1 MCYLLFYGGIKM
13 NYSTD
18 GPIDTCE
25 QDLLGRASFSKQLGR
40 AIYDYNGKDGLVI
53 GLYGKWGSGKTSVI
67 NMAVNEM
74 ITLAEQEN
82 NMPVVMKFAPW
93 NYSDKDN
100 LISIFFQ
107 SLKNKIELQD
117 NEEMKKEVGKA
128 LNDYAGAFDALSLI
142 PIVGSGVAAILKTV
156 AQAQGTNLMQGA
168 DLEKTKELLE
178 NALVKSNKK
187 IVIIIDDI
195 DRLTNS
201 QIRDV
206 FQLVKQ
212 VADFPNIIYILAM
225 DRKVVRRAL
234 QEVHNIDGNEYLE
247 KIIQVPFEIPELRK
261 SKLNSI
267 FFSKLDEVVKEIS
280 DKIEWNDDYWTDIFQ
295 NCIGPYMNTLRD
307 VNRVIN
313 TFQFKYGAMY
323 RETSFEDMLA
333 ITTIEVL
340 EPELYRWIGNNKE
353 AVCGGFMHEFLSD
366 SVNKIDYQKKYSEE
380 FSSLGINP
388 DKAIN
393 CIAAMFPVFA
403 KDVNKNAFAYYSYS
417 DIRSK
422 MRVAYEGRFELY
434 FMYDLEDI
442 KISRNII
449 NACIYKL
456 DTESIRNHLDK
467 INKQGNIIYF
477 LDEVRSLI
485 NNIPYERL
493 GLIASI
499 FLEMQGNFHGQ
510 NSKSIFT
517 ISANDIA
524 ERCIDDIMNRLKTE
538 EDRFKIIYTAVKN
551 LNSLNFGT
559 MARRINR
566 IELAYGRLAGK
577 EEKEEGKIISLNHL
591 REIEELYVS
600 RIHDIVKTV
609 PFVDIKGFKFVF
621 YLWESFEKEGAKNY
635 INEMF
640 EDDVNKIRFVCMLA
654 DKWNETNGCSWSF
667 NPKTYSKYISD
678 EEIFNLIQDYDKS
691 MLEIFSRE
699 EQIKMASF
707 VLRYGKN
714 EMFDVHGQEAM
725 KLIEQWK
732 NSIDM

>member
-1 MCYLLFYGGIKM
+1 
-13 NYSTD
+13 
-18 GPIDTCE
+18 
-25 QDLLGRASFSKQLGR
+25 
-40 AIYDYNGKDGLVI
+40 
-53 GLYGKWGSGKTSVI
+53 
-67 NMAVNEM
+67 
-74 ITLAEQEN
+74 
-82 NMPVVMKFAPW
+82 
-93 NYSDKDN
+93 
-100 LISIFFQ
+100 
-107 SLKNKIELQD
+107 
-117 NEEMKKEVGKA
+117 
-128 LNDYAGAFDALSLI
+128 
-142 PIVGSGVAAILKTV
+142 
-156 AQAQGTNLMQGA
+156 MQGA

-178 NALVKSNKK
+178 SALVEVNKK

-225 DRKVVRRAL
+225 DREVVRRAL
-234 QEVHNIDGNEYLE
+234 QEVHNVDGNEYLQ

-267 FFSKLDEVVKEIS
+267 FFSRLDEVVKEIS
-280 DKIEWNDDYWTDIFQ
+280 DKIKWDDMYWKDVFQ
-295 NCIGPYMNTLRD
+295 NCIEPYINTLRD

-323 RETSFEDMLA
+323 EETAFEDMIG

-340 EPELYRWIGNNKE
+340 DPELYKWIGNNKE
-353 AVCGGFMHEFLSD
+353 AVCGGFFHGLSFD
-366 SVNKIDYQKKYSEE
+366 KSDKDYRKKYSEE
-380 FSSLGINP
+380 FLSLEINP
-388 DKAIN
+388 DRAIR
-393 CIAAMFPVFA
+393 CIAAMFPMFA
-403 KDVNKNAFAYYSYS
+403 NDVNEKGFEYFSSS

-422 MRVAYEGRFELY
+422 MRAAHKERFELY
-434 FMYDLEDI
+434 FMYDLDDI
-442 KISRNII
+442 RIPRNII

-485 NNIPYERL
+485 NNIPYKRL

-524 ERCIDDIMNRLKTE
+524 ERYIDDMINRLKTE
-538 EDRFKIIYTAVKN
+538 AERFKIIYTAVKN

-577 EEKEEGKIISLNHL
+577 SEKEEGKIISLNHL

-600 RIHDIVKTV
+600 RIHDIVKKI
-609 PFVDIKGFKFVF
+609 PFVNIKGFKFVF
-621 YLWESFEKEGAKNY
+621 YLWKSFEKEGAKNY
-635 INEMF
+635 INKMF
-640 EDDVNKIRFVCMLA
+640 EDDVNKIRFVCILA
-654 DKWNETNGCSWSF
+654 DKWNGTNGCGWSF
-667 NPKTYSKYISD
+667 NPKTYSEYISD

-691 MLEIFSRE
+691 MLQIFSRE

-714 EMFDVHGQEAM
+714 EMFDVHEQEAM
-725 KLIEQWK
+725 KLIEEWK
-732 NSIDM
+732 DSIDI

>member
-1 MCYLLFYGGIKM
+1 M

-18 GPIDTCE
+18 RPIDTCE

-74 ITLAEQEN
+74 ITLAKQEN
-82 NMPVVMKFAPW
+82 NMALVMKFAPW

-117 NEEMKKEVGKA
+117 NEELKKEVGKA

-178 NALVKSNKK
+178 SALVEVNKK

-225 DRKVVRRAL
+225 DREVVRRAL
-234 QEVHNIDGNEYLE
+234 QEVHNVDGNEYLQ

-267 FFSKLDEVVKEIS
+267 FFSRLDEVVKEIS
-280 DKIEWNDDYWTDIFQ
+280 DKIKWDDMYWKDVFQ
-295 NCIGPYMNTLRD
+295 NCIEPYINTLRD

-323 RETSFEDMLA
+323 EETAFEDMIG

-340 EPELYRWIGNNKE
+340 DPELYKWIGNNKE
-353 AVCGGFMHEFLSD
+353 AVCGGFFHGLSFD
-366 SVNKIDYQKKYSEE
+366 KSDKDYRKKYSEE
-380 FSSLGINP
+380 FLSLEINP
-388 DKAIN
+388 DRAIR
-393 CIAAMFPVFA
+393 CIAAMFPMFA
-403 KDVNKNAFAYYSYS
+403 NDVNEKGFEYFSSS

-422 MRVAYEGRFELY
+422 MRAAHKERFELY
-434 FMYDLEDI
+434 FMYDLDDI
-442 KISRNII
+442 RIPRNII
-449 NACIYKL
+449 NSCIYKL

-485 NNIPYERL
+485 NNIPYKRL

-524 ERCIDDIMNRLKTE
+524 ERCIDDMINRLKTE
-538 EDRFKIIYTAVKN
+538 AERFKIIYTAVKN
-551 LNSLNFGT
+551 LNSLNLGT

-577 EEKEEGKIISLNHL
+577 SEKEEGKIISLNHL

-600 RIHDIVKTV
+600 RIHDIVKKI
-609 PFVDIKGFKFVF
+609 PFVNIKGFKFVF
-621 YLWESFEKEGAKNY
+621 YLWKSFEKEGAKNY
-635 INEMF
+635 INKMF
-640 EDDVNKIRFVCMLA
+640 EDDVNKIRFVCILA
-654 DKWNETNGCSWSF
+654 DKWNGTNGCGWSF
-667 NPKTYSKYISD
+667 NPKTYSEYISD

-691 MLEIFSRE
+691 MLQIFSRE

-714 EMFDVHGQEAM
+714 EMFDVHEQEAM
-725 KLIEQWK
+725 KLIEEWK
-732 NSIDM
+732 DSIDI

>member
-1 MCYLLFYGGIKM
+1 M

-18 GPIDTCE
+18 RPIDTCE

-74 ITLAEQEN
+74 ITLAKQEN
-82 NMPVVMKFAPW
+82 NMPLVMKFAPW

-117 NEEMKKEVGKA
+117 NEELKKEVGKA

-178 NALVKSNKK
+178 SALVEVNKK

-225 DRKVVRRAL
+225 DREVVRRAL
-234 QEVHNIDGNEYLE
+234 QEVHNVDGNEYLQ

-267 FFSKLDEVVKEIS
+267 FFSRLDEVVKEIS
-280 DKIEWNDDYWTDIFQ
+280 DKIKWDDMYWKDVFQ
-295 NCIGPYMNTLRD
+295 NCIEPYINTLRD

-323 RETSFEDMLA
+323 EETAFEDMIG

-340 EPELYRWIGNNKE
+340 DPELYKWIGNNKE
-353 AVCGGFMHEFLSD
+353 AVCGGFFHGLSFD
-366 SVNKIDYQKKYSEE
+366 KSDKDYRKKYSEE
-380 FSSLGINP
+380 FLSLEINP
-388 DKAIN
+388 DRAIR
-393 CIAAMFPVFA
+393 CIAAMFPMFA
-403 KDVNKNAFAYYSYS
+403 NDVNEKGFEYFSSS

-422 MRVAYEGRFELY
+422 MRAAHKERFELY
-434 FMYDLEDI
+434 FMYDLDDI
-442 KISRNII
+442 RIPRNII

-485 NNIPYERL
+485 NNIPYKRL

-524 ERCIDDIMNRLKTE
+524 ERCIDDMINRLKTE
-538 EDRFKIIYTAVKN
+538 AERFKIIYTAVKN
-551 LNSLNFGT
+551 LNSLNLGT

-577 EEKEEGKIISLNHL
+577 SEKEEGKIISLNHL

-600 RIHDIVKTV
+600 RIHDIVKKI
-609 PFVDIKGFKFVF
+609 PFVNIKGFKFVF
-621 YLWESFEKEGAKNY
+621 YLWKSFEKEGAKNY
-635 INEMF
+635 INKMF
-640 EDDVNKIRFVCMLA
+640 EDDVNKIRFVCILA
-654 DKWNETNGCSWSF
+654 DKWNGTNGCGWSF
-667 NPKTYSKYISD
+667 NPKTYSEYISD

-691 MLEIFSRE
+691 MLQIFSRE

-714 EMFDVHGQEAM
+714 EMFDVHEQEAM
-725 KLIEQWK
+725 KLIEEWK
-732 NSIDM
+732 DSIDI

>member
-1 MCYLLFYGGIKM
+1 MCCLLFYGGIKM

-18 GPIDTCE
+18 KPIDTCE

-82 NMPVVMKFAPW
+82 NMPLVMKFAPW

-117 NEEMKKEVGKA
+117 NEKMKKQVGKA

-142 PIVGSGVAAILKTV
+142 PIVGSGVAAILKSV
-156 AQAQGTNLMQGA
+156 AQAQGTNLMQSA

-178 NALVKSNKK
+178 SALVEAKKK

-212 VADFPNIIYILAM
+212 VADFSNVIYILAM

-295 NCIGPYMNTLRD
+295 NCIEPYMNTLRD

-313 TFQFKYGAMY
+313 TFQFKYGTMY

-353 AVCGGFMHEFLSD
+353 AVCGGFMHGFLSD
-366 SVNKIDYQKKYSEE
+366 SVNKIDYRKKYSEE

-434 FMYDLEDI
+434 FMYDLDDI
-442 KISRNII
+442 KIPRNII

-524 ERCIDDIMNRLKTE
+524 ERCIDDMINRLKTE
-538 EDRFKIIYTAVKN
+538 EERFKIIYTAVKN
-551 LNSLNFGT
+551 LNSLNLGT

-577 EEKEEGKIISLNHL
+577 SEKEEGKIISLNHL

-600 RIHDIVKTV
+600 RIHDIVKKI
-609 PFVDIKGFKFVF
+609 PFVNIKGFKFVF
-621 YLWESFEKEGAKNY
+621 YLWKSFEKEGAKNY
-635 INEMF
+635 INKMF
-640 EDDVNKIRFVCMLA
+640 EDDVNKIRFVCILA
-654 DKWNETNGCSWSF
+654 DKWNGTNGCGWSF
-667 NPKTYSKYISD
+667 NPKTYSEYISD

-691 MLEIFSRE
+691 MLQIFSRE

-714 EMFDVHGQEAM
+714 EMFDVHEQEAM
-725 KLIEQWK
+725 KLIEEWK
-732 NSIDM
+732 DSIDI

>member
-1 MCYLLFYGGIKM
+1 M
-13 NYSTD
+13 
-18 GPIDTCE
+18 
-25 QDLLGRASFSKQLGR
+25 
-40 AIYDYNGKDGLVI
+40 
-53 GLYGKWGSGKTSVI
+53 
-67 NMAVNEM
+67 
-74 ITLAEQEN
+74 
-82 NMPVVMKFAPW
+82 
-93 NYSDKDN
+93 
-100 LISIFFQ
+100 
-107 SLKNKIELQD
+107 QD
-117 NEEMKKEVGKA
+117 NEELKKEVGKA

-178 NALVKSNKK
+178 SALVEVNKK

-225 DRKVVRRAL
+225 DREVVRRAL
-234 QEVHNIDGNEYLE
+234 QEVHNVDGNEYLQ

-267 FFSKLDEVVKEIS
+267 FFSRLDEVVKEIS
-280 DKIEWNDDYWTDIFQ
+280 DKIKWDDMYWKDVFQ
-295 NCIGPYMNTLRD
+295 NCIEPYINTLRD

-323 RETSFEDMLA
+323 EETAFEDMIG

-340 EPELYRWIGNNKE
+340 DPELYKWIGNNKE
-353 AVCGGFMHEFLSD
+353 AVCGGFFHGLSFD
-366 SVNKIDYQKKYSEE
+366 KSDKDYRKKYSEE
-380 FSSLGINP
+380 FLSLEINP
-388 DKAIN
+388 DRAIR
-393 CIAAMFPVFA
+393 CIAAMFPMFA
-403 KDVNKNAFAYYSYS
+403 NDVNEKGFEYFSSS

-422 MRVAYEGRFELY
+422 MRAAHKERFELY
-434 FMYDLEDI
+434 FMYDLDDI
-442 KISRNII
+442 RIPRNII

-485 NNIPYERL
+485 NNIPYKRL

-524 ERCIDDIMNRLKTE
+524 ERCIDDMINRLKTE
-538 EDRFKIIYTAVKN
+538 AERFKIIYTAVKN

-577 EEKEEGKIISLNHL
+577 SEKEEGKIISLNHL

-600 RIHDIVKTV
+600 RIHDIVKKI
-609 PFVDIKGFKFVF
+609 PFVNIKGFKFVF
-621 YLWESFEKEGAKNY
+621 YLWKSFEKEGAKNY
-635 INEMF
+635 INKMF
-640 EDDVNKIRFVCMLA
+640 EDDVNKIRFVCILA
-654 DKWNETNGCSWSF
+654 DKWNGTNGCGWSF
-667 NPKTYSKYISD
+667 NPKTYSEYISD

-691 MLEIFSRE
+691 MLQIFSRE

-714 EMFDVHGQEAM
+714 EMFDVHEQEAM
-725 KLIEQWK
+725 KLIEEWK
-732 NSIDM
+732 DSIDI

>member
-1 MCYLLFYGGIKM
+1 
-13 NYSTD
+13 
-18 GPIDTCE
+18 
-25 QDLLGRASFSKQLGR
+25 
-40 AIYDYNGKDGLVI
+40 
-53 GLYGKWGSGKTSVI
+53 
-67 NMAVNEM
+67 MAVNEM
-74 ITLAEQEN
+74 ITLAKQEN
-82 NMPVVMKFAPW
+82 NMPLVMKFAPW

-117 NEEMKKEVGKA
+117 NEELKKEVGKA

-178 NALVKSNKK
+178 SALVEVNKK

-225 DRKVVRRAL
+225 DREVVRRAL
-234 QEVHNIDGNEYLE
+234 QEVHNVDGNEYLQ

-267 FFSKLDEVVKEIS
+267 FFSRLDEVVKEIS
-280 DKIEWNDDYWTDIFQ
+280 DKIKWDDMYWKDVFQ
-295 NCIGPYMNTLRD
+295 NCIEPYINTLRD

-323 RETSFEDMLA
+323 EETAFEDMIG

-340 EPELYRWIGNNKE
+340 DPELYKWIGNNKE
-353 AVCGGFMHEFLSD
+353 AVCGGFFHGLSFD
-366 SVNKIDYQKKYSEE
+366 KSDKDYRKKYSEE
-380 FSSLGINP
+380 FLSLEINP
-388 DKAIN
+388 DRAIR
-393 CIAAMFPVFA
+393 CIAAMFPMFA
-403 KDVNKNAFAYYSYS
+403 NDVNEKGFEYFSSS

-422 MRVAYEGRFELY
+422 MRAAHKERFELY
-434 FMYDLEDI
+434 FMYDLDDI
-442 KISRNII
+442 RIPRNII

-485 NNIPYERL
+485 NNIPYKRL

-524 ERCIDDIMNRLKTE
+524 ERCIDDMINRLKTE
-538 EDRFKIIYTAVKN
+538 AERFKIIYTAVKN

-577 EEKEEGKIISLNHL
+577 SEKEEGKIISLNHL

-600 RIHDIVKTV
+600 RIHDIVKKI
-609 PFVDIKGFKFVF
+609 PFVNIKGFKFVF
-621 YLWESFEKEGAKNY
+621 YLWKSFEKEGAKNY
-635 INEMF
+635 INKMF
-640 EDDVNKIRFVCMLA
+640 EDDVNKIRFVCILA
-654 DKWNETNGCSWSF
+654 DKWNGTNGCGWSF
-667 NPKTYSKYISD
+667 NPKTYSEYISD

-691 MLEIFSRE
+691 MLQIFSRE

-714 EMFDVHGQEAM
+714 EMFDVHEQEAM
-725 KLIEQWK
+725 KLIEEWK
-732 NSIDM
+732 DSIDI

>member
-1 MCYLLFYGGIKM
+1 MCCLLFYGGIKM

-18 GPIDTCE
+18 KPIDTCE

-82 NMPVVMKFAPW
+82 NMPLVMKFAPW

-117 NEEMKKEVGKA
+117 NEKMKKQVGKA

-142 PIVGSGVAAILKTV
+142 PIVGSGVAAILKSV
-156 AQAQGTNLMQGA
+156 AQAQGTNLMQSA

-178 NALVKSNKK
+178 SALVEAKKK

-212 VADFPNIIYILAM
+212 VADFSNVIYILAM

-295 NCIGPYMNTLRD
+295 NCIEPYMNTLRD
-307 VNRVIN
+307 V
-313 TFQFKYGAMY
+313 FQFKYGAMY

-353 AVCGGFMHEFLSD
+353 AVCGGFMHGFLSD
-366 SVNKIDYQKKYSEE
+366 SVNKIDYRKKYSEE

-434 FMYDLEDI
+434 FMYDLDDI
-442 KISRNII
+442 KIPRNII

-524 ERCIDDIMNRLKTE
+524 ERCIDDMINRLKTE
-538 EDRFKIIYTAVKN
+538 EERFKIIYTAVKN
-551 LNSLNFGT
+551 LNSLNLGT

-577 EEKEEGKIISLNHL
+577 SEKEEGKIISLNHL

-600 RIHDIVKTV
+600 RIHDIVKKI
-609 PFVDIKGFKFVF
+609 PFVNIKGFKFVF
-621 YLWESFEKEGAKNY
+621 YLWKSFEKEGAKNY
-635 INEMF
+635 INKMF
-640 EDDVNKIRFVCMLA
+640 EDDVNKIRFVCILA
-654 DKWNETNGCSWSF
+654 DKWNGTNGCGWSF
-667 NPKTYSKYISD
+667 NPKTYSEYISD

-691 MLEIFSRE
+691 MLQIFSRE

-714 EMFDVHGQEAM
+714 EMFDVHEQEAM
-725 KLIEQWK
+725 KLIEEWK
-732 NSIDM
+732 DSIDI

>member
-1 MCYLLFYGGIKM
+1 M

-18 GPIDTCE
+18 RPIDTCE

-74 ITLAEQEN
+74 ITLAKQEN
-82 NMPVVMKFAPW
+82 NMPLVMKFAPW

-117 NEEMKKEVGKA
+117 NEELKKEVGKA

-178 NALVKSNKK
+178 SALVEVNKK

-225 DRKVVRRAL
+225 DREVVRRAL
-234 QEVHNIDGNEYLE
+234 QEVHNVDGNEYLQ

-267 FFSKLDEVVKEIS
+267 FFSRLDEVVKEIS
-280 DKIEWNDDYWTDIFQ
+280 DKIKWDDMYWKDVFQ
-295 NCIGPYMNTLRD
+295 NCIEPYINTLRD

-323 RETSFEDMLA
+323 EETAFEDMIG

-340 EPELYRWIGNNKE
+340 DPELYKWIGNNKE
-353 AVCGGFMHEFLSD
+353 AVCGGFFHGLSFD
-366 SVNKIDYQKKYSEE
+366 KSDKDYRKKYSEE
-380 FSSLGINP
+380 FLSLEINP
-388 DKAIN
+388 DRAIR
-393 CIAAMFPVFA
+393 CIAAMFPMFA
-403 KDVNKNAFAYYSYS
+403 NDVNEKGFEYFSSS

-422 MRVAYEGRFELY
+422 MRAAHKERFELY
-434 FMYDLEDI
+434 FMYDLDDI
-442 KISRNII
+442 RIPRNII

-485 NNIPYERL
+485 NNIPYKRL

-524 ERCIDDIMNRLKTE
+524 ERYIDDMINRLKTE
-538 EDRFKIIYTAVKN
+538 AERFKIIYTAVKN

-577 EEKEEGKIISLNHL
+577 SEKEEGKIISLNHL

-600 RIHDIVKTV
+600 RIHDIVKKI
-609 PFVDIKGFKFVF
+609 PFVNIKGFKFVF
-621 YLWESFEKEGAKNY
+621 YLWKSFEKEGAKNY
-635 INEMF
+635 INKMF
-640 EDDVNKIRFVCMLA
+640 EDDVNKIRFVCILA
-654 DKWNETNGCSWSF
+654 DKWNGTNGCGWSF
-667 NPKTYSKYISD
+667 NPKTYSEYISD

-691 MLEIFSRE
+691 MLQIFSRE

-714 EMFDVHGQEAM
+714 EMFDVHEQEAM
-725 KLIEQWK
+725 KLIEEWK
-732 NSIDM
+732 DSIDI

>member
-1 MCYLLFYGGIKM
+1 M

-18 GPIDTCE
+18 RPIDTCE

-74 ITLAEQEN
+74 ITLAKQEN
-82 NMPVVMKFAPW
+82 NMPLVMKFAPW

-117 NEEMKKEVGKA
+117 NEELKKEVGKA

-178 NALVKSNKK
+178 SALVEVNKK

-225 DRKVVRRAL
+225 DREVVRRAL
-234 QEVHNIDGNEYLE
+234 QEVHNVDGNEYLQ

-267 FFSKLDEVVKEIS
+267 FFSRLDEVVKEIS
-280 DKIEWNDDYWTDIFQ
+280 DKIKWDDMYWKDVFQ
-295 NCIGPYMNTLRD
+295 NCIEPYINTLRD

-323 RETSFEDMLA
+323 EETAFEDMIG

-340 EPELYRWIGNNKE
+340 DPELYKWIGNNKE
-353 AVCGGFMHEFLSD
+353 AVCGGFFHGLSFD
-366 SVNKIDYQKKYSEE
+366 KSDKDYRKKYSEE
-380 FSSLGINP
+380 FLSLEINP
-388 DKAIN
+388 DRAIR
-393 CIAAMFPVFA
+393 CIAAMFPMFA
-403 KDVNKNAFAYYSYS
+403 NDVNEKGFEYFSSS

-422 MRVAYEGRFELY
+422 MRAAHKERFELY
-434 FMYDLEDI
+434 FMYDLDDI
-442 KISRNII
+442 RIPRNII

-485 NNIPYERL
+485 NNIPYKRL

-524 ERCIDDIMNRLKTE
+524 ERCIDDMINRLKTE
-538 EDRFKIIYTAVKN
+538 AERFKIIYTAVKN
-551 LNSLNFGT
+551 LNSLNLGT

-577 EEKEEGKIISLNHL
+577 SEKEEGKIISLNHL

-600 RIHDIVKTV
+600 RIHDIVKKI
-609 PFVDIKGFKFVF
+609 PFVNIKGFKFVF
-621 YLWESFEKEGAKNY
+621 YLWKSFEKEGAKNY
-635 INEMF
+635 INKMF
-640 EDDVNKIRFVCMLA
+640 EDDVNKIRFVCILA
-654 DKWNETNGCSWSF
+654 DKWNGTNGCGWSF
-667 NPKTYSKYISD
+667 NPKTYSEYISD

-691 MLEIFSRE
+691 MLQIFSRE

-714 EMFDVHGQEAM
+714 EMFDVHEQEAM

>member
-1 MCYLLFYGGIKM
+1 M

-18 GPIDTCE
+18 RPIDTCE

-74 ITLAEQEN
+74 ITLAKQEN
-82 NMPVVMKFAPW
+82 NMPLVMKFAPW

-117 NEEMKKEVGKA
+117 NEELKKEVGKA

-178 NALVKSNKK
+178 SALVEVNKK

-225 DRKVVRRAL
+225 DREVVRRAL
-234 QEVHNIDGNEYLE
+234 QEVHNVDGNEYLQ

-267 FFSKLDEVVKEIS
+267 FFSRLDEVVKEIS
-280 DKIEWNDDYWTDIFQ
+280 DKIKWDDMYWKNVFQ
-295 NCIGPYMNTLRD
+295 NCIEPYINTLRD

-323 RETSFEDMLA
+323 EETAFEDMIG

-340 EPELYRWIGNNKE
+340 DPELYKWIGNNKE
-353 AVCGGFMHEFLSD
+353 AVCGGFFHGLSFD
-366 SVNKIDYQKKYSEE
+366 KSDKDYRKKYSEE
-380 FSSLGINP
+380 FLSLEINP
-388 DKAIN
+388 DRAIR
-393 CIAAMFPVFA
+393 CIAAMFPMFA
-403 KDVNKNAFAYYSYS
+403 NDVNEKGFEYFSSS

-422 MRVAYEGRFELY
+422 MRAAHKERFELY
-434 FMYDLEDI
+434 FMYDLDDI
-442 KISRNII
+442 RIPRNII

-485 NNIPYERL
+485 NNIPYKRL

-524 ERCIDDIMNRLKTE
+524 ERCIDDMINRLKTE
-538 EDRFKIIYTAVKN
+538 AERFKIIYTAVKN

-577 EEKEEGKIISLNHL
+577 SEKEEGKIISLNHL

-600 RIHDIVKTV
+600 RIHDIVKKI
-609 PFVDIKGFKFVF
+609 PFVNIKGFKFVF
-621 YLWESFEKEGAKNY
+621 YLWKSFEKEGAKNY
-635 INEMF
+635 INKMF
-640 EDDVNKIRFVCMLA
+640 EDDVNKIRFVCILA
-654 DKWNETNGCSWSF
+654 DKWNGTNGCGWSF
-667 NPKTYSKYISD
+667 NPKTYSEYISD

-691 MLEIFSRE
+691 MLQIFSRE

-714 EMFDVHGQEAM
+714 EMFDVHEQEAM
-725 KLIEQWK
+725 KLIEEWK
-732 NSIDM
+732 DSIDI

>member
-1 MCYLLFYGGIKM
+1 M

-18 GPIDTCE
+18 RPIDTCE

-74 ITLAEQEN
+74 ITLAKQEN
-82 NMPVVMKFAPW
+82 NMPLVMKFAPW

-117 NEEMKKEVGKA
+117 NEELKKEVGKA

-178 NALVKSNKK
+178 SALVEVNKK

-225 DRKVVRRAL
+225 DREVVRRAL
-234 QEVHNIDGNEYLE
+234 QEVHNVDGNEYLQ

-267 FFSKLDEVVKEIS
+267 FFSRLDEVVKEIS
-280 DKIEWNDDYWTDIFQ
+280 DKIKWDDMYWKDVFQ
-295 NCIGPYMNTLRD
+295 NCIEPYINTLRD

-313 TFQFKYGAMY
+313 TFQFKYEAMY
-323 RETSFEDMLA
+323 EETAFEDMIG

-340 EPELYRWIGNNKE
+340 DPELYKWIGNNKE
-353 AVCGGFMHEFLSD
+353 AVCGGFFHGLSFD
-366 SVNKIDYQKKYSEE
+366 KSDKDYRKKYSEE
-380 FSSLGINP
+380 FLSLEINP
-388 DKAIN
+388 DRAIR
-393 CIAAMFPVFA
+393 CIAAMFPMFA
-403 KDVNKNAFAYYSYS
+403 NDVNEKGFEYFSSS

-422 MRVAYEGRFELY
+422 MRAAHKERFELY
-434 FMYDLEDI
+434 FMYDLDDI
-442 KISRNII
+442 RIPRNII

-485 NNIPYERL
+485 NNIPYKRL

-524 ERCIDDIMNRLKTE
+524 ERCIDDMINRLKTE
-538 EDRFKIIYTAVKN
+538 AERFKIIYTAVKN
-551 LNSLNFGT
+551 LNSLNLGT

-577 EEKEEGKIISLNHL
+577 SEKEEGKIISLNHL

-600 RIHDIVKTV
+600 RIHDIVKKI
-609 PFVDIKGFKFVF
+609 PFVNIKGFKFVF
-621 YLWESFEKEGAKNY
+621 YLWKSFEKEGAKNY
-635 INEMF
+635 INKMF
-640 EDDVNKIRFVCMLA
+640 EDDVNKIRFVCILA
-654 DKWNETNGCSWSF
+654 DKWNGTNGCGWSF
-667 NPKTYSKYISD
+667 NPKTYSEYISD

-691 MLEIFSRE
+691 MLQIFSRE

-714 EMFDVHGQEAM
+714 EMFDVHEQEAM
-725 KLIEQWK
+725 KLIEEWK
-732 NSIDM
+732 DSIDI

>member
-1 MCYLLFYGGIKM
+1 MCCLLFYGGIKM

-18 GPIDTCE
+18 RPIDTCE

-82 NMPVVMKFAPW
+82 NMPLVMKFAPW

-117 NEEMKKEVGKA
+117 NEEMKKQVGKA

-142 PIVGSGVAAILKTV
+142 PIVGSGVAAILKSV
-156 AQAQGTNLMQGA
+156 AQAQGTNLMQSA

-178 NALVKSNKK
+178 SALVEAKKK

-212 VADFPNIIYILAM
+212 VADFSNVIYILAM

-295 NCIGPYMNTLRD
+295 NCIEPYMNTLRD

-353 AVCGGFMHEFLSD
+353 AVCGGFMHGFLSD
-366 SVNKIDYQKKYSEE
+366 SVNKIDYRKKYSEE

-434 FMYDLEDI
+434 FMYDLDDI
-442 KISRNII
+442 KIPRNII

-485 NNIPYERL
+485 NNIPYERI

-524 ERCIDDIMNRLKTE
+524 ERCIDDMINRLKTE
-538 EDRFKIIYTAVKN
+538 AERFKIIYTAVKN
-551 LNSLNFGT
+551 LNSLNLGT

-577 EEKEEGKIISLNHL
+577 SEKEEGKIISLNHL

-600 RIHDIVKTV
+600 RIHDIVKKI
-609 PFVDIKGFKFVF
+609 PFVNIKGFKFVF
-621 YLWESFEKEGAKNY
+621 YLWKSFEKEGAKNY
-635 INEMF
+635 INKMF
-640 EDDVNKIRFVCMLA
+640 EDDVNKIRFVCILA
-654 DKWNETNGCSWSF
+654 DKWNGTNGCGWSF
-667 NPKTYSKYISD
+667 NPKTYSEYISD

-691 MLEIFSRE
+691 MLQIFSRE

-714 EMFDVHGQEAM
+714 EMFDVPEQEAM
-725 KLIEQWK
+725 KLIEEWK
-732 NSIDM
+732 DSIDI

>member
-1 MCYLLFYGGIKM
+1 
-13 NYSTD
+13 
-18 GPIDTCE
+18 
-25 QDLLGRASFSKQLGR
+25 
-40 AIYDYNGKDGLVI
+40 
-53 GLYGKWGSGKTSVI
+53 
-67 NMAVNEM
+67 MAVNEM

-82 NMPVVMKFAPW
+82 NMPLVMKFAPW

-117 NEEMKKEVGKA
+117 NEELKKEVGKA

-178 NALVKSNKK
+178 SALVEVNKK

-225 DRKVVRRAL
+225 DREVVRRAL
-234 QEVHNIDGNEYLE
+234 QEVHNVDGNEYLQ

-267 FFSKLDEVVKEIS
+267 FFSRLDEVVKEIS
-280 DKIEWNDDYWTDIFQ
+280 DKIKWDDMYWKDVFQ
-295 NCIGPYMNTLRD
+295 NCIEPYINTLRD

-323 RETSFEDMLA
+323 EETAFEDMIG

-340 EPELYRWIGNNKE
+340 DPELYKWIGNNKE
-353 AVCGGFMHEFLSD
+353 AVCGGFFHGLSFD
-366 SVNKIDYQKKYSEE
+366 KSDKDYRMKYSEE
-380 FSSLGINP
+380 FLSLEINP
-388 DKAIN
+388 DRAIR
-393 CIAAMFPVFA
+393 CIAAMFPMFA
-403 KDVNKNAFAYYSYS
+403 NDVNEKGFEYFSSS

-422 MRVAYEGRFELY
+422 MRAAHKERFELY
-434 FMYDLEDI
+434 FMYDLDDI
-442 KISRNII
+442 RIPRNII

-485 NNIPYERL
+485 NNIPYKRL

-524 ERCIDDIMNRLKTE
+524 ERCIDDMMNRLKTE

-551 LNSLNFGT
+551 LNSLNLGT

-609 PFVDIKGFKFVF
+609 PFVDIKGSKFVF

-640 EDDVNKIRFVCMLA
+640 EDDVNKIRFVCMFA

-714 EMFDVHGQEAM
+714 EMFDVHEQEAM

>member
-1 MCYLLFYGGIKM
+1 M

-18 GPIDTCE
+18 RPIDTCE

-74 ITLAEQEN
+74 ITLAKQEN
-82 NMPVVMKFAPW
+82 NMPLVMKFAPW

-117 NEEMKKEVGKA
+117 NEELKKEVGKA

-178 NALVKSNKK
+178 SALVEVNKK

-212 VADFPNIIYILAM
+212 VADFPNIIYILAL
-225 DRKVVRRAL
+225 DREVVRRAL
-234 QEVHNIDGNEYLE
+234 QEVHNVDGNEYLQ

-267 FFSKLDEVVKEIS
+267 FFSRLDEVVKEIS
-280 DKIEWNDDYWTDIFQ
+280 DKIKWDDMYWKDVFQ
-295 NCIGPYMNTLRD
+295 NCIEPYINTLRD

-323 RETSFEDMLA
+323 EETAFEDMIG

-340 EPELYRWIGNNKE
+340 DPELYKWIGNNKE
-353 AVCGGFMHEFLSD
+353 AVCGGFFHGLSFD
-366 SVNKIDYQKKYSEE
+366 KSDKDYRKKYSEE
-380 FSSLGINP
+380 FLSLEINP
-388 DKAIN
+388 DRAIR
-393 CIAAMFPVFA
+393 CIAAMFPMFA
-403 KDVNKNAFAYYSYS
+403 NDVNEKGFEYFSSS

-422 MRVAYEGRFELY
+422 MRAAHKERFELY
-434 FMYDLEDI
+434 FMYDLDDI
-442 KISRNII
+442 RIPRNII

-485 NNIPYERL
+485 NNIPYKRL

-524 ERCIDDIMNRLKTE
+524 ERCIDDMINRLKTE
-538 EDRFKIIYTAVKN
+538 AERFKIIYTAVKN
-551 LNSLNFGT
+551 LNSLNLGT

-577 EEKEEGKIISLNHL
+577 SEKEEGKIISLNHL

-600 RIHDIVKTV
+600 RIHDIVKKI
-609 PFVDIKGFKFVF
+609 PFVNIKGFKFVF
-621 YLWESFEKEGAKNY
+621 YLWKSFEKEGAKNY
-635 INEMF
+635 INKMF
-640 EDDVNKIRFVCMLA
+640 EDDVNKIRFVCILA
-654 DKWNETNGCSWSF
+654 DKWNGTNGCGWSF
-667 NPKTYSKYISD
+667 NPKTYSEYISD

-691 MLEIFSRE
+691 MLQIFSRE

-714 EMFDVHGQEAM
+714 EMFDVHEQEAM
-725 KLIEQWK
+725 KLIEEWK
-732 NSIDM
+732 DSIDI

>member
-1 MCYLLFYGGIKM
+1 MCCLLFYGGIKM

-18 GPIDTCE
+18 KPIDTCE

-82 NMPVVMKFAPW
+82 NMPLVMKFAPW

-117 NEEMKKEVGKA
+117 NEELKKEVGKA

-178 NALVKSNKK
+178 SALVEVNKK

-225 DRKVVRRAL
+225 DREVVRRAL
-234 QEVHNIDGNEYLE
+234 QEVHNVDGNEYLQ

-267 FFSKLDEVVKEIS
+267 FFSRLDEVVKEIS
-280 DKIEWNDDYWTDIFQ
+280 DKIKWDDMYWKDVFQ
-295 NCIGPYMNTLRD
+295 NCIEPYINTLRD

-323 RETSFEDMLA
+323 EETAFEDMIG

-340 EPELYRWIGNNKE
+340 DPELYKWIGNNKE
-353 AVCGGFMHEFLSD
+353 AVCGGFFHGLSFD
-366 SVNKIDYQKKYSEE
+366 KSDKDYRMKYSEE
-380 FSSLGINP
+380 FLSLEINP
-388 DKAIN
+388 DRAIR
-393 CIAAMFPVFA
+393 CIAAMFPMFA
-403 KDVNKNAFAYYSYS
+403 NDVNEKGFEYFSSS

-422 MRVAYEGRFELY
+422 MRAAHKERFELY
-434 FMYDLEDI
+434 FMYDLDDI
-442 KISRNII
+442 RIPRNII

-485 NNIPYERL
+485 NNIPYKRL

-524 ERCIDDIMNRLKTE
+524 ERCIDDMMNRLKTE

-551 LNSLNFGT
+551 LNSLNLGT

-577 EEKEEGKIISLNHL
+577 EEKE
-591 REIEELYVS
+591 R
-600 RIHDIVKTV
+600 
-609 PFVDIKGFKFVF
+609 
-621 YLWESFEKEGAKNY
+621 
-635 INEMF
+635 
-640 EDDVNKIRFVCMLA
+640 
-654 DKWNETNGCSWSF
+654 
-667 NPKTYSKYISD
+667 
-678 EEIFNLIQDYDKS
+678 
-691 MLEIFSRE
+691 
-699 EQIKMASF
+699 
-707 VLRYGKN
+707 
-714 EMFDVHGQEAM
+714 
-725 KLIEQWK
+725 
-732 NSIDM
+732 

>member
-1 MCYLLFYGGIKM
+1 M

-18 GPIDTCE
+18 RPIDTCE

-74 ITLAEQEN
+74 ITLAKQEN
-82 NMPVVMKFAPW
+82 NMPLVMKFAPW

-117 NEEMKKEVGKA
+117 NEELKKEVGKA

-178 NALVKSNKK
+178 SALVEVNKK

-225 DRKVVRRAL
+225 DREVVRRAL
-234 QEVHNIDGNEYLE
+234 QEVHNVDGNEYLQ

-267 FFSKLDEVVKEIS
+267 FFSRLDEVVKEIS
-280 DKIEWNDDYWTDIFQ
+280 DKIKWDDMYWKDVFQ
-295 NCIGPYMNTLRD
+295 NCIEPYINTLRD

-323 RETSFEDMLA
+323 EETAFEDIIG

-340 EPELYRWIGNNKE
+340 DPELYKWIGNNKE
-353 AVCGGFMHEFLSD
+353 AVCGGFFHGLSFD
-366 SVNKIDYQKKYSEE
+366 KSDKDYRKKYSEE
-380 FSSLGINP
+380 FLSLEINP
-388 DKAIN
+388 DRAIR
-393 CIAAMFPVFA
+393 CIAAMFPMFA
-403 KDVNKNAFAYYSYS
+403 NDVNEKGFEYFSSS

-422 MRVAYEGRFELY
+422 MRAAHKERFELY
-434 FMYDLEDI
+434 FMYDLDDI
-442 KISRNII
+442 RIPRNII

-485 NNIPYERL
+485 NNIPYKRL

-517 ISANDIA
+517 ISANDIT
-524 ERCIDDIMNRLKTE
+524 ERCIDDMINRLKTE
-538 EDRFKIIYTAVKN
+538 AERFKIIYTAVKN
-551 LNSLNFGT
+551 LNSLNLGT

-577 EEKEEGKIISLNHL
+577 SEKEEGKIISLNHL

-600 RIHDIVKTV
+600 RIHDIVKKI
-609 PFVDIKGFKFVF
+609 PFVNIKGFKFVF
-621 YLWESFEKEGAKNY
+621 YLWKSFEKEGAKNY
-635 INEMF
+635 INKMF
-640 EDDVNKIRFVCMLA
+640 EDDVNKIRFVCILA
-654 DKWNETNGCSWSF
+654 DKWNGTNGCGWSF
-667 NPKTYSKYISD
+667 NPKTYSEYISD

-691 MLEIFSRE
+691 MLQIFSRE

-714 EMFDVHGQEAM
+714 EMFDVHEQEAM
-725 KLIEQWK
+725 KLIEEWK
-732 NSIDM
+732 DSIDI

>member
-1 MCYLLFYGGIKM
+1 MEEIKM

-18 GPIDTCE
+18 RPIDTCE

-74 ITLAEQEN
+74 ITLAKQEN
-82 NMPVVMKFAPW
+82 NMPLVMKFAPW

-117 NEEMKKEVGKA
+117 NEELKKEVGKA

-178 NALVKSNKK
+178 SALVEVNKK

-225 DRKVVRRAL
+225 DREVVRRAL
-234 QEVHNIDGNEYLE
+234 QEVHNVDGNEYLQ

-267 FFSKLDEVVKEIS
+267 FFSRLDEVVKEIS
-280 DKIEWNDDYWTDIFQ
+280 DKIKWDDMYWKDVFQ
-295 NCIGPYMNTLRD
+295 NCIEPYINTLRD

-323 RETSFEDMLA
+323 EETAFEDMIG

-340 EPELYRWIGNNKE
+340 DPELYKWIGNNKE
-353 AVCGGFMHEFLSD
+353 AVCGGFFHGLSFD
-366 SVNKIDYQKKYSEE
+366 KSDKDYRKKYSEE
-380 FSSLGINP
+380 FLSLEINP
-388 DKAIN
+388 DRAIR
-393 CIAAMFPVFA
+393 CIAAMFPMFA
-403 KDVNKNAFAYYSYS
+403 NDVNEKGFEYFSSS

-422 MRVAYEGRFELY
+422 MRAAHKERFELY
-434 FMYDLEDI
+434 FMYDLDDI
-442 KISRNII
+442 RIPRNII

-485 NNIPYERL
+485 NNIPYKRL

-524 ERCIDDIMNRLKTE
+524 ERCIDDMINRLKTE
-538 EDRFKIIYTAVKN
+538 AERFKIIYTAVKN
-551 LNSLNFGT
+551 LNSLNLGT

-577 EEKEEGKIISLNHL
+577 SEKEEGKIISLNHL

-600 RIHDIVKTV
+600 RIHDIVKKI
-609 PFVDIKGFKFVF
+609 PFVNIKGFKFVF
-621 YLWESFEKEGAKNY
+621 YLWKSFEKEGAKNY
-635 INEMF
+635 INKMF
-640 EDDVNKIRFVCMLA
+640 EDDVNKIRFVCILA
-654 DKWNETNGCSWSF
+654 DKWNGTNGCGWSF
-667 NPKTYSKYISD
+667 NPKTYSEYISD

-691 MLEIFSRE
+691 MLQIFSRE

-714 EMFDVHGQEAM
+714 EMFDVHEQEAM
-725 KLIEQWK
+725 KLIEEWK
-732 NSIDM
+732 DSIDI

>member
-1 MCYLLFYGGIKM
+1 MEEIKM

-18 GPIDTCE
+18 RPIDTCE

-74 ITLAEQEN
+74 ITLAKQEN
-82 NMPVVMKFAPW
+82 NMPLVMKFAPW

-117 NEEMKKEVGKA
+117 NEELKKEVGKA

-178 NALVKSNKK
+178 SALVEVNKK

-225 DRKVVRRAL
+225 DREVVRRAL
-234 QEVHNIDGNEYLE
+234 QEVHNVDGNEYLQ

-267 FFSKLDEVVKEIS
+267 FFSRLDEVVKEIS
-280 DKIEWNDDYWTDIFQ
+280 DKIKWDDMYWKDVFQ
-295 NCIGPYMNTLRD
+295 NCIEPYINTLRD

-323 RETSFEDMLA
+323 EETAFEDMIG

-340 EPELYRWIGNNKE
+340 DPELYKWIGNNKE
-353 AVCGGFMHEFLSD
+353 AVCGGFFHGLSFD
-366 SVNKIDYQKKYSEE
+366 KSDKDYRKKYSEE
-380 FSSLGINP
+380 FLSLEINP
-388 DKAIN
+388 DRAIR
-393 CIAAMFPVFA
+393 CIAAMFPMFA
-403 KDVNKNAFAYYSYS
+403 NDVNEKGFEYFSSS

-422 MRVAYEGRFELY
+422 MRAAHKERFELY
-434 FMYDLEDI
+434 FMYDLDDI
-442 KISRNII
+442 RIPRNII

-485 NNIPYERL
+485 NNIPYKRL

-524 ERCIDDIMNRLKTE
+524 ERCIDDMINRLKTE
-538 EDRFKIIYTAVKN
+538 AERFKIIYTAVKN

-577 EEKEEGKIISLNHL
+577 SEKEEGKIISLNHL

-600 RIHDIVKTV
+600 RIHDIVKKI
-609 PFVDIKGFKFVF
+609 PFVNIKGFKFVF
-621 YLWESFEKEGAKNY
+621 YLWKSFEKEGAKNY
-635 INEMF
+635 INKMF
-640 EDDVNKIRFVCMLA
+640 EDDVNKIRFVCILA
-654 DKWNETNGCSWSF
+654 DKWNGTNGCGWSF
-667 NPKTYSKYISD
+667 NPKTYSEYISD

-691 MLEIFSRE
+691 MLQIFSRE

-714 EMFDVHGQEAM
+714 EMFDVHEQEAM
-725 KLIEQWK
+725 KLIEEWK
-732 NSIDM
+732 DSIDI

>member
-1 MCYLLFYGGIKM
+1 M

-18 GPIDTCE
+18 RPIDTCE

-74 ITLAEQEN
+74 ITLAKQEN
-82 NMPVVMKFAPW
+82 NMPLVMKFAPW

-117 NEEMKKEVGKA
+117 NEELKKEVGKA

-178 NALVKSNKK
+178 SALVEVNKK

-225 DRKVVRRAL
+225 DREVVRRAL
-234 QEVHNIDGNEYLE
+234 QEVHNVDGNEYLQ

-267 FFSKLDEVVKEIS
+267 FFSRLDEVVKEIS
-280 DKIEWNDDYWTDIFQ
+280 DKIKWDDMYWKDVFQ
-295 NCIGPYMNTLRD
+295 NCIEPYINTLRD

-323 RETSFEDMLA
+323 EETAFEDMIG

-340 EPELYRWIGNNKE
+340 DPELYKWIGNNKE
-353 AVCGGFMHEFLSD
+353 AVCGGFFHGLSFD
-366 SVNKIDYQKKYSEE
+366 KSDKDYRKKYSEE
-380 FSSLGINP
+380 FLSLEINP
-388 DKAIN
+388 DRAIR
-393 CIAAMFPVFA
+393 CIAAMFPMFA
-403 KDVNKNAFAYYSYS
+403 NDVNEKGFEYFSSS

-422 MRVAYEGRFELY
+422 MRAAHKERFELY
-434 FMYDLEDI
+434 FMYDLDDI
-442 KISRNII
+442 RIPRNII

-485 NNIPYERL
+485 NNIPYKRL

-517 ISANDIA
+517 ISANDIT
-524 ERCIDDIMNRLKTE
+524 ERCIDDMINRLKTE
-538 EDRFKIIYTAVKN
+538 AERFKIIYTAVKN
-551 LNSLNFGT
+551 LNSLNLGT

-577 EEKEEGKIISLNHL
+577 SEKEEGKIISLNHL

-600 RIHDIVKTV
+600 RIHDIVKKI
-609 PFVDIKGFKFVF
+609 PFVNIKGFKFVF
-621 YLWESFEKEGAKNY
+621 YLWKSFEKEGAKNY
-635 INEMF
+635 INKMF
-640 EDDVNKIRFVCMLA
+640 EDDVNKIRFVCILA
-654 DKWNETNGCSWSF
+654 DKWNGTNGCGWSF
-667 NPKTYSKYISD
+667 NPKTYSEYISD

-691 MLEIFSRE
+691 MLQIFSRE

-714 EMFDVHGQEAM
+714 EMFDVHEQEAM
-725 KLIEQWK
+725 KLIEEWK
-732 NSIDM
+732 DSIDI

>member
-1 MCYLLFYGGIKM
+1 M

-18 GPIDTCE
+18 RPIDTCE

-74 ITLAEQEN
+74 ITLAKQEN
-82 NMPVVMKFAPW
+82 NMPLVMKFAPW

-117 NEEMKKEVGKA
+117 NEELKKEVGKA

-178 NALVKSNKK
+178 SALVEVNKK

-225 DRKVVRRAL
+225 DREVVRRAL
-234 QEVHNIDGNEYLE
+234 QEVHNVDGNEYLQ

-267 FFSKLDEVVKEIS
+267 FFSRLDEVVKEIS
-280 DKIEWNDDYWTDIFQ
+280 DKIKWDDMYWKDVFQ
-295 NCIGPYMNTLRD
+295 NCIEPYINTLRD

-323 RETSFEDMLA
+323 EETAFEDMIG

-340 EPELYRWIGNNKE
+340 DPELYKWIGNNKE
-353 AVCGGFMHEFLSD
+353 AVCGGFFHGLSFD
-366 SVNKIDYQKKYSEE
+366 KSDKDYRKKYSEE
-380 FSSLGINP
+380 FLSLEINP
-388 DKAIN
+388 DRAIR
-393 CIAAMFPVFA
+393 CIAAMFPMFA
-403 KDVNKNAFAYYSYS
+403 NDVNEKGFEYFSSS

-422 MRVAYEGRFELY
+422 MRAAHKEKFELY
-434 FMYDLEDI
+434 FMYDLDDI
-442 KISRNII
+442 RIPRNII

-485 NNIPYERL
+485 NNIPYKRL

-524 ERCIDDIMNRLKTE
+524 ERCIDDMINRLKTE
-538 EDRFKIIYTAVKN
+538 AERFKIIYTAVKN
-551 LNSLNFGT
+551 LNSLNLGT

-577 EEKEEGKIISLNHL
+577 SEKEEGKIISLNHL

-600 RIHDIVKTV
+600 RIHDIVKKI
-609 PFVDIKGFKFVF
+609 PFVNIKGFKFVF
-621 YLWESFEKEGAKNY
+621 YLWKSFEKEGAKNY
-635 INEMF
+635 INKMF
-640 EDDVNKIRFVCMLA
+640 EDDVNKIRFVCILA
-654 DKWNETNGCSWSF
+654 DKWNGTNGCGWSF
-667 NPKTYSKYISD
+667 NPKTYSEYISD

-691 MLEIFSRE
+691 MLQIFSRE

-714 EMFDVHGQEAM
+714 EMFDVHEQEAM
-725 KLIEQWK
+725 KLIEEWK
-732 NSIDM
+732 DSIDI

>member
-1 MCYLLFYGGIKM
+1 MCCLLFYGGIKM

-18 GPIDTCE
+18 KPIDTCE

-74 ITLAEQEN
+74 ITLAKQEN
-82 NMPVVMKFAPW
+82 NMPLVMKFAPW

-117 NEEMKKEVGKA
+117 NEELKKEVGKA

-178 NALVKSNKK
+178 SALVEVNKK

-225 DRKVVRRAL
+225 DREVVRRAL
-234 QEVHNIDGNEYLE
+234 QEVHNVDGNEYLQ

-267 FFSKLDEVVKEIS
+267 FFSRLDEVVKEIS
-280 DKIEWNDDYWTDIFQ
+280 DKIKWDDMYWKDVFQ
-295 NCIGPYMNTLRD
+295 NCIEPYINTLRD

-323 RETSFEDMLA
+323 EETAFEDMIG

-340 EPELYRWIGNNKE
+340 DPELYKWIGNNKE
-353 AVCGGFMHEFLSD
+353 AVCGGFFHGLSFD
-366 SVNKIDYQKKYSEE
+366 KSDKDYRKKYSEE
-380 FSSLGINP
+380 FLSLEINP
-388 DKAIN
+388 DRAIR
-393 CIAAMFPVFA
+393 CIAAMFPMFA
-403 KDVNKNAFAYYSYS
+403 NDVNEKGFEYFSSS

-422 MRVAYEGRFELY
+422 MRAAHKERFELY
-434 FMYDLEDI
+434 FMYDLDDI
-442 KISRNII
+442 RIPRNII

-485 NNIPYERL
+485 NNIPYKRL

-524 ERCIDDIMNRLKTE
+524 ERCIDDMINRLKTE
-538 EDRFKIIYTAVKN
+538 AERFKIIYTAVKN
-551 LNSLNFGT
+551 LNSLNLGT

-577 EEKEEGKIISLNHL
+577 SEKEEGKIISLNHL

-600 RIHDIVKTV
+600 RIHDIVKKI
-609 PFVDIKGFKFVF
+609 PFVNIKGFKFVF
-621 YLWESFEKEGAKNY
+621 YLWKSFEKEGAKNY
-635 INEMF
+635 INKMF
-640 EDDVNKIRFVCMLA
+640 EDDVNKIRFVCILA
-654 DKWNETNGCSWSF
+654 DKWNGTNGCGWSF
-667 NPKTYSKYISD
+667 NPKTYSEYISD

-691 MLEIFSRE
+691 MLQIFSRE

-714 EMFDVHGQEAM
+714 EMFDVHEQEAM
-725 KLIEQWK
+725 KLIEEWK
-732 NSIDM
+732 DSIDI

>member
-1 MCYLLFYGGIKM
+1 MEEIKM

-18 GPIDTCE
+18 RPIDTCE

-74 ITLAEQEN
+74 ITLAKQEN
-82 NMPVVMKFAPW
+82 NMPLVMKFAPW

-117 NEEMKKEVGKA
+117 NEELKKEVGKA

-178 NALVKSNKK
+178 SALVEVNKK

-225 DRKVVRRAL
+225 DREVVRRAL
-234 QEVHNIDGNEYLE
+234 QEVHNVDGNEYLQ

-267 FFSKLDEVVKEIS
+267 FFSRLDEVVKEIS
-280 DKIEWNDDYWTDIFQ
+280 DKIKWDDMYWKDVFQ
-295 NCIGPYMNTLRD
+295 NCIEPYINTLRD

-323 RETSFEDMLA
+323 EETAFEDMIG

-340 EPELYRWIGNNKE
+340 DPELYKWIGNNKE
-353 AVCGGFMHEFLSD
+353 AVCGGFFHGLSFD
-366 SVNKIDYQKKYSEE
+366 KSDKDYRKKYSEE
-380 FSSLGINP
+380 FLSLEINP
-388 DKAIN
+388 DRAIR
-393 CIAAMFPVFA
+393 CIAAMFPMFA
-403 KDVNKNAFAYYSYS
+403 NDVNEKGFEYFSSS

-422 MRVAYEGRFELY
+422 MRTAHKERFELY
-434 FMYDLEDI
+434 FMYDLDDI
-442 KISRNII
+442 RIPRNII

-485 NNIPYERL
+485 NNIPYKRL

-524 ERCIDDIMNRLKTE
+524 ERCIDDMINRLKTE
-538 EDRFKIIYTAVKN
+538 AERFKIIYTAVKN
-551 LNSLNFGT
+551 LNSLNLGT

-577 EEKEEGKIISLNHL
+577 SEKEEGKIISLNHL

-600 RIHDIVKTV
+600 RIHDIVKKI
-609 PFVDIKGFKFVF
+609 PFVNIKGFKFVF
-621 YLWESFEKEGAKNY
+621 YLWKSFEKEGAKNY
-635 INEMF
+635 INKMF
-640 EDDVNKIRFVCMLA
+640 EDDVNKIRFVCILA
-654 DKWNETNGCSWSF
+654 DKWNGTNGCGWSF
-667 NPKTYSKYISD
+667 NPKTYSEYISD

-691 MLEIFSRE
+691 MLQIFSRE

-714 EMFDVHGQEAM
+714 EMFDVHEQEAM
-725 KLIEQWK
+725 KLIEEWK
-732 NSIDM
+732 DSIDI

>member
-1 MCYLLFYGGIKM
+1 M
-13 NYSTD
+13 
-18 GPIDTCE
+18 
-25 QDLLGRASFSKQLGR
+25 
-40 AIYDYNGKDGLVI
+40 
-53 GLYGKWGSGKTSVI
+53 
-67 NMAVNEM
+67 
-74 ITLAEQEN
+74 
-82 NMPVVMKFAPW
+82 
-93 NYSDKDN
+93 
-100 LISIFFQ
+100 
-107 SLKNKIELQD
+107 KNKIELQD
-117 NEEMKKEVGKA
+117 NEELKKEVGKA

-178 NALVKSNKK
+178 SALVEVNKK

-225 DRKVVRRAL
+225 DREVVRRAL
-234 QEVHNIDGNEYLE
+234 QEVHNVDGNEYLQ

-267 FFSKLDEVVKEIS
+267 FFSRLDEVVKEIS
-280 DKIEWNDDYWTDIFQ
+280 DKIKWDDMYWKDVFQ
-295 NCIGPYMNTLRD
+295 NCIEPYINTLRD

-323 RETSFEDMLA
+323 EETAFEDMIG

-340 EPELYRWIGNNKE
+340 DPELYKWIGNNKE
-353 AVCGGFMHEFLSD
+353 AVCGGFFHGLSFD
-366 SVNKIDYQKKYSEE
+366 KSDKDYRKKYSEE
-380 FSSLGINP
+380 FLSLEINP
-388 DKAIN
+388 DRAIR
-393 CIAAMFPVFA
+393 CIAAMFPMFA
-403 KDVNKNAFAYYSYS
+403 NDVNEKGFEYFSSS

-422 MRVAYEGRFELY
+422 MRAAHKERFELY
-434 FMYDLEDI
+434 FMYDLDDI
-442 KISRNII
+442 RIPRNII

-485 NNIPYERL
+485 NNIPYKRL

-524 ERCIDDIMNRLKTE
+524 ERCIDDMINRLKTE
-538 EDRFKIIYTAVKN
+538 AERFKIIYTAVKN

-577 EEKEEGKIISLNHL
+577 SEKEEGKIISLNHL

-600 RIHDIVKTV
+600 RIHDIVKKI
-609 PFVDIKGFKFVF
+609 PFVNIKGFKFVF
-621 YLWESFEKEGAKNY
+621 YLWKSFEKEGAKNY
-635 INEMF
+635 INKMF
-640 EDDVNKIRFVCMLA
+640 EDDVNKIRFVCILA
-654 DKWNETNGCSWSF
+654 DKWNGTNGCGWSF
-667 NPKTYSKYISD
+667 NPKTYSEYISD

-691 MLEIFSRE
+691 MLQIFSRE

-714 EMFDVHGQEAM
+714 EMFDVHEQEAM
-725 KLIEQWK
+725 KLIEEWK
-732 NSIDM
+732 DSIDI

>member
-1 MCYLLFYGGIKM
+1 MEEIKM

-18 GPIDTCE
+18 RPIDTCE

-74 ITLAEQEN
+74 ITLAKQEN
-82 NMPVVMKFAPW
+82 NMPLVMKFAPW

-117 NEEMKKEVGKA
+117 NEELKKEVGKA

-178 NALVKSNKK
+178 SALVEVNKK

-225 DRKVVRRAL
+225 DREVVRRAL
-234 QEVHNIDGNEYLE
+234 QEVHNVDGNEYLQ

-267 FFSKLDEVVKEIS
+267 FFSRLDEVVKEIS
-280 DKIEWNDDYWTDIFQ
+280 DKIKWDDMYWKDVFQ
-295 NCIGPYMNTLRD
+295 NCIEPYINTLRD

-323 RETSFEDMLA
+323 EETAFEDMIG

-340 EPELYRWIGNNKE
+340 DPELYKWIGNNKE
-353 AVCGGFMHEFLSD
+353 AVCGGFFHGLSFD
-366 SVNKIDYQKKYSEE
+366 KSDKDYRKKYSEE
-380 FSSLGINP
+380 FLSLEINP
-388 DKAIN
+388 DRAIR
-393 CIAAMFPVFA
+393 CIAAMFPMFA
-403 KDVNKNAFAYYSYS
+403 NDVNEKGFEYFSSS

-422 MRVAYEGRFELY
+422 MRAAHKERFELY
-434 FMYDLEDI
+434 FMYDLDDI
-442 KISRNII
+442 RIPRNII

-485 NNIPYERL
+485 NNIPYKRL

-517 ISANDIA
+517 ISANDIT
-524 ERCIDDIMNRLKTE
+524 ERCIDDMINRLKTE
-538 EDRFKIIYTAVKN
+538 AERFKIIYTAVKN
-551 LNSLNFGT
+551 LNSLNLGT

-577 EEKEEGKIISLNHL
+577 SEKEEGKIISLNHL

-600 RIHDIVKTV
+600 RIHDIVKKI
-609 PFVDIKGFKFVF
+609 PFVNIKGFKFVF
-621 YLWESFEKEGAKNY
+621 YLWKSFEKEGAKNY
-635 INEMF
+635 INKMF
-640 EDDVNKIRFVCMLA
+640 EDDVNKIRFVCILA
-654 DKWNETNGCSWSF
+654 DKWNGTNGCGWSF
-667 NPKTYSKYISD
+667 NPKTYSEYISD
-678 EEIFNLIQDYDKS
+678 E
-691 MLEIFSRE
+691 
-699 EQIKMASF
+699 
-707 VLRYGKN
+707 
-714 EMFDVHGQEAM
+714 
-725 KLIEQWK
+725 
-732 NSIDM
+732 

>member
-1 MCYLLFYGGIKM
+1 M

-18 GPIDTCE
+18 RPIDTCE

-74 ITLAEQEN
+74 ITLAKQEN
-82 NMPVVMKFAPW
+82 NMPLVMKFAPW

-117 NEEMKKEVGKA
+117 NEELKKEVGKA

-178 NALVKSNKK
+178 SALVEVNKK

-225 DRKVVRRAL
+225 DREVVRRAL
-234 QEVHNIDGNEYLE
+234 QEVHNVDGNEYLQ

-267 FFSKLDEVVKEIS
+267 FFSRLDEVVKEIS
-280 DKIEWNDDYWTDIFQ
+280 DKIKWDDMYWKDVFQ
-295 NCIGPYMNTLRD
+295 NCIEPYINTLRD

-323 RETSFEDMLA
+323 EETAFEDMIG

-340 EPELYRWIGNNKE
+340 DPELYKWIGNNKE
-353 AVCGGFMHEFLSD
+353 AVCGGFFHGLSFD
-366 SVNKIDYQKKYSEE
+366 KSDKDYRKKYSEE
-380 FSSLGINP
+380 FLSLEINP
-388 DKAIN
+388 DRAIR
-393 CIAAMFPVFA
+393 CIAAMFPMFA
-403 KDVNKNAFAYYSYS
+403 NDVNEKGFEYFSSS

-422 MRVAYEGRFELY
+422 MRAAHKERFELY
-434 FMYDLEDI
+434 FMYDLDDI
-442 KISRNII
+442 RIPRNII

-485 NNIPYERL
+485 NNIPYKRL

-524 ERCIDDIMNRLKTE
+524 ERCIDDMINRLKTE
-538 EDRFKIIYTAVKN
+538 AERFKIIYTAVKN
-551 LNSLNFGT
+551 LNSLNLGT
-559 MARRINR
+559 MAGRINR

-577 EEKEEGKIISLNHL
+577 SEKEEGKIISLNHL

-600 RIHDIVKTV
+600 RIHDIVKKI
-609 PFVDIKGFKFVF
+609 PFVNIKGFKFVF
-621 YLWESFEKEGAKNY
+621 YLWKSFEKEGAKNY
-635 INEMF
+635 INKMF
-640 EDDVNKIRFVCMLA
+640 EDDVNKIRFVCILA
-654 DKWNETNGCSWSF
+654 DKWNGTNGCGWSF
-667 NPKTYSKYISD
+667 NPKTYSEYISD

-691 MLEIFSRE
+691 MLQIFSRE

-714 EMFDVHGQEAM
+714 EMFDVHEQEAM
-725 KLIEQWK
+725 KLIEEWK
-732 NSIDM
+732 DSIDI

>member
-1 MCYLLFYGGIKM
+1 MEEIKM

-18 GPIDTCE
+18 RPIDTCE

-74 ITLAEQEN
+74 LTLAKQEN
-82 NMPVVMKFAPW
+82 NMPLVMKFAPW

-117 NEEMKKEVGKA
+117 NEELKKEVGKA

-178 NALVKSNKK
+178 SALVEVNKK

-225 DRKVVRRAL
+225 DREVVRRAL
-234 QEVHNIDGNEYLE
+234 QEVHNVDGNEYLQ

-267 FFSKLDEVVKEIS
+267 FFSRLDEVVKEIS
-280 DKIEWNDDYWTDIFQ
+280 DKIKWDDMYWKDVFQ
-295 NCIGPYMNTLRD
+295 NCIEPYINTLRD

-323 RETSFEDMLA
+323 EETAFEDMIG

-340 EPELYRWIGNNKE
+340 DPELYKWIGNNKE
-353 AVCGGFMHEFLSD
+353 AVCGGFFHGLSFD
-366 SVNKIDYQKKYSEE
+366 KSDKDYRKKYSEE
-380 FSSLGINP
+380 FLSLEINP
-388 DKAIN
+388 DRAIR
-393 CIAAMFPVFA
+393 CIAAMFPMFA
-403 KDVNKNAFAYYSYS
+403 NDVNEKGFEYFSSS

-422 MRVAYEGRFELY
+422 MRAAHKERFELY
-434 FMYDLEDI
+434 FMYDLDDI
-442 KISRNII
+442 RIPRNII

-485 NNIPYERL
+485 NNIPYKRL

-524 ERCIDDIMNRLKTE
+524 ERCIDDMINRLKTE
-538 EDRFKIIYTAVKN
+538 AERFKIIYTAVKN

-577 EEKEEGKIISLNHL
+577 SEKEEGKIISLNHL

-600 RIHDIVKTV
+600 RIHDIVKKI
-609 PFVDIKGFKFVF
+609 PFVNIKGFKFVF
-621 YLWESFEKEGAKNY
+621 YLWKSFEKEGAKNY
-635 INEMF
+635 INKMF
-640 EDDVNKIRFVCMLA
+640 EDDVNKIRFVCILA
-654 DKWNETNGCSWSF
+654 DKWNGTNGCGWSF
-667 NPKTYSKYISD
+667 NPKTYSEYISD

-691 MLEIFSRE
+691 MLQIFSRE

-714 EMFDVHGQEAM
+714 EMFDVHEQEAM
-725 KLIEQWK
+725 KLIEEWK
-732 NSIDM
+732 DSIDI

>member
-1 MCYLLFYGGIKM
+1 M

-18 GPIDTCE
+18 RPIDTCE

-74 ITLAEQEN
+74 ITLAKQEN
-82 NMPVVMKFAPW
+82 NMPLVMKFAPW

-117 NEEMKKEVGKA
+117 NEELKKEVGKA

-178 NALVKSNKK
+178 SALVEVNKK

-225 DRKVVRRAL
+225 DREVVRRAL
-234 QEVHNIDGNEYLE
+234 QEVHNVDGNEYLQ

-267 FFSKLDEVVKEIS
+267 FFSRLDEVVKEIS
-280 DKIEWNDDYWTDIFQ
+280 DKIKWDDMYWKDVFQ
-295 NCIGPYMNTLRD
+295 NCIEPYINTLRD

-323 RETSFEDMLA
+323 EETAFEDMIG

-340 EPELYRWIGNNKE
+340 DPELYKWIGNNKE
-353 AVCGGFMHEFLSD
+353 AVCGGFFHGLSFD
-366 SVNKIDYQKKYSEE
+366 KSDKDYRKKYSEE
-380 FSSLGINP
+380 FLSLEINP
-388 DKAIN
+388 DRAIR
-393 CIAAMFPVFA
+393 CIAAMFPMFA
-403 KDVNKNAFAYYSYS
+403 NDVNEKGFEYFSSS

-422 MRVAYEGRFELY
+422 MRAAHKERFELY
-434 FMYDLEDI
+434 FMYDLDDI
-442 KISRNII
+442 RIPRNII

-485 NNIPYERL
+485 NNIPYKRL

-524 ERCIDDIMNRLKTE
+524 ERCIDDMINRLKTE
-538 EDRFKIIYTAVKN
+538 AERFKIIYTAVKN
-551 LNSLNFGT
+551 LNSLNLGT

-577 EEKEEGKIISLNHL
+577 SEKEEGKIISLNHL

-600 RIHDIVKTV
+600 RIHDIVKKI
-609 PFVDIKGFKFVF
+609 PFVNIKGFKFVF
-621 YLWESFEKEGAKNY
+621 YLWKSFEKEGAKNY
-635 INEMF
+635 INKMF
-640 EDDVNKIRFVCMLA
+640 EDDVNKIRFVCILA
-654 DKWNETNGCSWSF
+654 DKWNGTNGCGWSF
-667 NPKTYSKYISD
+667 NPKTYSEYISD

-691 MLEIFSRE
+691 MLQIFSRE

-714 EMFDVHGQEAM
+714 EMFDVHEQEAM
-725 KLIEQWK
+725 KLIEGRTLLIYK
-732 NSIDM
+732 FS

>member
-1 MCYLLFYGGIKM
+1 M

-18 GPIDTCE
+18 RPIDTCE

-74 ITLAEQEN
+74 ITLAKQEN
-82 NMPVVMKFAPW
+82 NMPLVMKFAPW

-107 SLKNKIELQD
+107 RLKNKIELQD
-117 NEEMKKEVGKA
+117 NEELKKEVGKA

-178 NALVKSNKK
+178 SALVEVNKK

-225 DRKVVRRAL
+225 DREVVRRAL
-234 QEVHNIDGNEYLE
+234 QEVHNVDGNEYLQ

-267 FFSKLDEVVKEIS
+267 FFSRLDEVVKEIS
-280 DKIEWNDDYWTDIFQ
+280 DKIKWDDMYWKDVFQ
-295 NCIGPYMNTLRD
+295 NCIEPYINTLRD

-323 RETSFEDMLA
+323 EETAFEDMIG

-340 EPELYRWIGNNKE
+340 DPELYKWIGNNKE
-353 AVCGGFMHEFLSD
+353 AVCGGFFHGLSFD
-366 SVNKIDYQKKYSEE
+366 KSDKDYRKKYSEE
-380 FSSLGINP
+380 FLSLEINP
-388 DKAIN
+388 DRAIR
-393 CIAAMFPVFA
+393 CIAAMFPMFA
-403 KDVNKNAFAYYSYS
+403 NDVNEKGFEYFSSS

-422 MRVAYEGRFELY
+422 MRAAHKERFELY
-434 FMYDLEDI
+434 FMYDLDDI
-442 KISRNII
+442 RIPRNII

-485 NNIPYERL
+485 NNIPYKRL

-524 ERCIDDIMNRLKTE
+524 ERCIDDMINRLKTE
-538 EDRFKIIYTAVKN
+538 AERFKIIYTAVKN
-551 LNSLNFGT
+551 LNSLNLGT

-577 EEKEEGKIISLNHL
+577 SEKEEGKIISLNHL

-600 RIHDIVKTV
+600 RIHDIVKKI
-609 PFVDIKGFKFVF
+609 PFVNIKGFKFVF
-621 YLWESFEKEGAKNY
+621 YLWKSFEKEGAKNY
-635 INEMF
+635 INKMF
-640 EDDVNKIRFVCMLA
+640 EDDVNKIRFVCILA
-654 DKWNETNGCSWSF
+654 DKWNGTNGCGWSF
-667 NPKTYSKYISD
+667 NPKTYSEYISD

-691 MLEIFSRE
+691 MLQIFSRE

-714 EMFDVHGQEAM
+714 EMFDVHEQEAM
-725 KLIEQWK
+725 KLIEEWK
-732 NSIDM
+732 DSIDI

>member
-1 MCYLLFYGGIKM
+1 M

-117 NEEMKKEVGKA
+117 NEELKKEVGKA

-178 NALVKSNKK
+178 SALVEVNKK

-225 DRKVVRRAL
+225 DREVVRRAL
-234 QEVHNIDGNEYLE
+234 QEVHNVDGNEYLQ

-267 FFSKLDEVVKEIS
+267 FFSRLDEVVKEIS
-280 DKIEWNDDYWTDIFQ
+280 DKIKWDDMYWKDVFQ
-295 NCIGPYMNTLRD
+295 NCIEPYINTLRD

-323 RETSFEDMLA
+323 EETAFEDMIG

-340 EPELYRWIGNNKE
+340 DPELYKWIGNNKE
-353 AVCGGFMHEFLSD
+353 AVCGGFFHGLSFD
-366 SVNKIDYQKKYSEE
+366 KSDKDYRKKYSEE
-380 FSSLGINP
+380 FLSLEINP
-388 DKAIN
+388 DRAIR
-393 CIAAMFPVFA
+393 CIAAMFPMFA
-403 KDVNKNAFAYYSYS
+403 NDVNEKGFEYFSSS

-422 MRVAYEGRFELY
+422 MRAAHKERFELY
-434 FMYDLEDI
+434 FMYDLDDI
-442 KISRNII
+442 RIPRNII

-485 NNIPYERL
+485 NNIPYKRL

-524 ERCIDDIMNRLKTE
+524 ERCIDDMINRLKTE
-538 EDRFKIIYTAVKN
+538 AERFKIIYTAVKN

-577 EEKEEGKIISLNHL
+577 SEKEEGKIISLNHL

-600 RIHDIVKTV
+600 RIHDIVKKI
-609 PFVDIKGFKFVF
+609 PFVNIKGFKFVF
-621 YLWESFEKEGAKNY
+621 YLWKSFEKEGAKNY
-635 INEMF
+635 INKMF
-640 EDDVNKIRFVCMLA
+640 EDDVNKIRFVCILA
-654 DKWNETNGCSWSF
+654 DKWNGTNGCGWSF
-667 NPKTYSKYISD
+667 NPKTYSEYISD

-691 MLEIFSRE
+691 MLQIFSRE

-714 EMFDVHGQEAM
+714 EMFDVHEQEAM
-725 KLIEQWK
+725 KLIEEWK
-732 NSIDM
+732 DSIDI

>member
-1 MCYLLFYGGIKM
+1 M

-18 GPIDTCE
+18 KPIDTCE

-82 NMPVVMKFAPW
+82 NMPLVMKFAPW

-117 NEEMKKEVGKA
+117 NEELKKEVGKA

-178 NALVKSNKK
+178 SALVEVNKK

-225 DRKVVRRAL
+225 DREVVRRAL
-234 QEVHNIDGNEYLE
+234 QEVHNVDGNEYLQ

-267 FFSKLDEVVKEIS
+267 FFSRLDEVVKEIS
-280 DKIEWNDDYWTDIFQ
+280 DKIKWDDMYWKDVFQ
-295 NCIGPYMNTLRD
+295 NCIEPYINTLRD

-323 RETSFEDMLA
+323 EETAFEDMIG

-340 EPELYRWIGNNKE
+340 DPELYKWIGNNKE
-353 AVCGGFMHEFLSD
+353 AVCGGFFHGLSFD
-366 SVNKIDYQKKYSEE
+366 KSDKDYRMKYSEE
-380 FSSLGINP
+380 FLSLEINP
-388 DKAIN
+388 DRAIR
-393 CIAAMFPVFA
+393 CIAAMFPMFA
-403 KDVNKNAFAYYSYS
+403 NDVNEKGFEYFSSS

-422 MRVAYEGRFELY
+422 MRAAHKERFELY
-434 FMYDLEDI
+434 FMYDLDDI
-442 KISRNII
+442 RIPRNII

-485 NNIPYERL
+485 NNIPYKRL

-524 ERCIDDIMNRLKTE
+524 ERCIDDMMNRLKTE

-551 LNSLNFGT
+551 LNSLNLGT

-577 EEKEEGKIISLNHL
+577 SEKEEGKIISLNHL

-600 RIHDIVKTV
+600 RIHDIVKKI
-609 PFVDIKGFKFVF
+609 PFVNIKGFKFVF
-621 YLWESFEKEGAKNY
+621 YLWKSFEKEGAKNY
-635 INEMF
+635 INKMF
-640 EDDVNKIRFVCMLA
+640 EDDVNKIRFVCILA
-654 DKWNETNGCSWSF
+654 DKWNGTNGCGWSF
-667 NPKTYSKYISD
+667 NPKTYSEYISD

-691 MLEIFSRE
+691 MLQIFSRE

-714 EMFDVHGQEAM
+714 EMFDVHEQEAM
-725 KLIEQWK
+725 KLIEEWK
-732 NSIDM
+732 DSIDI

>member
-1 MCYLLFYGGIKM
+1 M

-18 GPIDTCE
+18 RPIDTCE

-74 ITLAEQEN
+74 ITLAKQEN
-82 NMPVVMKFAPW
+82 NMPLVMKFAPW

-117 NEEMKKEVGKA
+117 NEELKKEVGKA

-178 NALVKSNKK
+178 SALVEVNKK

-225 DRKVVRRAL
+225 DREVVRRAL
-234 QEVHNIDGNEYLE
+234 QEVHNVDGNEYLQ

-267 FFSKLDEVVKEIS
+267 FFSRLDEVVKEIS
-280 DKIEWNDDYWTDIFQ
+280 DKIKWDDMYWKDVFQ
-295 NCIGPYMNTLRD
+295 NCIEPYINTLRD

-323 RETSFEDMLA
+323 EETAFEDMIG

-340 EPELYRWIGNNKE
+340 DPELYKWIGNNKE
-353 AVCGGFMHEFLSD
+353 AVCGGFFHGLSFD
-366 SVNKIDYQKKYSEE
+366 KSDKDYRKKYSEE
-380 FSSLGINP
+380 FLSLEINP
-388 DKAIN
+388 DRAIR
-393 CIAAMFPVFA
+393 CIAAMFPMFA
-403 KDVNKNAFAYYSYS
+403 NDVNEKGFEYFSSS

-422 MRVAYEGRFELY
+422 MRAAHKERFELY
-434 FMYDLEDI
+434 FMYDLDDI
-442 KISRNII
+442 RIPRNII

-485 NNIPYERL
+485 NNIPYKRL

-524 ERCIDDIMNRLKTE
+524 ERCIDDMINRLKTE
-538 EDRFKIIYTAVKN
+538 AERFKIIYTAVKN
-551 LNSLNFGT
+551 LNSLNLGT

-577 EEKEEGKIISLNHL
+577 SEKEEGKIISLNHL

-600 RIHDIVKTV
+600 RIHDIVKKI
-609 PFVDIKGFKFVF
+609 PFVNIKGFKFVF
-621 YLWESFEKEGAKNY
+621 YLWKSFEKEGAKNY
-635 INEMF
+635 
-640 EDDVNKIRFVCMLA
+640 
-654 DKWNETNGCSWSF
+654 
-667 NPKTYSKYISD
+667 
-678 EEIFNLIQDYDKS
+678 
-691 MLEIFSRE
+691 
-699 EQIKMASF
+699 
-707 VLRYGKN
+707 
-714 EMFDVHGQEAM
+714 
-725 KLIEQWK
+725 
-732 NSIDM
+732 

>member
-1 MCYLLFYGGIKM
+1 M

-18 GPIDTCE
+18 RPIDTCE

-82 NMPVVMKFAPW
+82 NMPLVMKFAPW

-117 NEEMKKEVGKA
+117 NEELKKEVGKA

-178 NALVKSNKK
+178 SALVEVNKK

-225 DRKVVRRAL
+225 DREVVRRAL
-234 QEVHNIDGNEYLE
+234 QEVHNVDGNEYLQ

-267 FFSKLDEVVKEIS
+267 FFSRLDEVVKEIS
-280 DKIEWNDDYWTDIFQ
+280 DKIKWDDMYWKDVFQ
-295 NCIGPYMNTLRD
+295 NCIEPYINTLRD

-323 RETSFEDMLA
+323 EETAFEDMIG

-340 EPELYRWIGNNKE
+340 DPELYKWIGNNKE
-353 AVCGGFMHEFLSD
+353 AVCGGFFHGLSFD
-366 SVNKIDYQKKYSEE
+366 KSDKDYRKKYSEE
-380 FSSLGINP
+380 FLSLEINP
-388 DKAIN
+388 DRAIR
-393 CIAAMFPVFA
+393 CIAAMFPMFA
-403 KDVNKNAFAYYSYS
+403 NDVNEKGFEYFSSS

-422 MRVAYEGRFELY
+422 MRAAHKERFELY
-434 FMYDLEDI
+434 FMYDLDDI
-442 KISRNII
+442 RIPRNII

-485 NNIPYERL
+485 NNIPYKRL

-524 ERCIDDIMNRLKTE
+524 ERCIDDMINRLKTE
-538 EDRFKIIYTAVKN
+538 AERFKIIYTAVKN

-577 EEKEEGKIISLNHL
+577 SEKEEGKIISLNHL

-600 RIHDIVKTV
+600 RIHDIVKKI
-609 PFVDIKGFKFVF
+609 PFVNIKGFKFVF
-621 YLWESFEKEGAKNY
+621 YLWKSFEKEGAKNY
-635 INEMF
+635 INKMF
-640 EDDVNKIRFVCMLA
+640 EDDVNKIRFVCILA
-654 DKWNETNGCSWSF
+654 DKWNGTNGCGWSF
-667 NPKTYSKYISD
+667 NPKTYSEYISD

-691 MLEIFSRE
+691 MLQIFSRE

-714 EMFDVHGQEAM
+714 EMFDVHEQEAM
-725 KLIEQWK
+725 KLIEEWK
-732 NSIDM
+732 DSIDI

>member
-1 MCYLLFYGGIKM
+1 M

-18 GPIDTCE
+18 RPIDTCE

-74 ITLAEQEN
+74 ITLAKQEN
-82 NMPVVMKFAPW
+82 NMPLVMKFAPW

-117 NEEMKKEVGKA
+117 NEELKKEVGKA

-142 PIVGSGVAAILKTV
+142 PIVGSGVAAVLKTV

-178 NALVKSNKK
+178 SALVEVNKK

-225 DRKVVRRAL
+225 DREVVRRAL
-234 QEVHNIDGNEYLE
+234 QEVHNVDGNEYLQ

-267 FFSKLDEVVKEIS
+267 FFSRLDEVVKEIS
-280 DKIEWNDDYWTDIFQ
+280 DKIKWDDMYWKDVFQ
-295 NCIGPYMNTLRD
+295 NCIEPYINTLRD

-323 RETSFEDMLA
+323 EETAFEDMIG

-340 EPELYRWIGNNKE
+340 DPELYKWIGNNKE
-353 AVCGGFMHEFLSD
+353 AVCGGFFHGLSFD
-366 SVNKIDYQKKYSEE
+366 KSDKDYRKKYSEE
-380 FSSLGINP
+380 FLSLEINP
-388 DKAIN
+388 DRAIR
-393 CIAAMFPVFA
+393 CIAAMFPMFA
-403 KDVNKNAFAYYSYS
+403 NDVNEKGFEYFSSS

-422 MRVAYEGRFELY
+422 MRAAHKERFELY
-434 FMYDLEDI
+434 FMYDLDDI
-442 KISRNII
+442 RIPRNII

-485 NNIPYERL
+485 NNIPYKRL

-524 ERCIDDIMNRLKTE
+524 ERCIDDMINRLKTE
-538 EDRFKIIYTAVKN
+538 AERFKIIYTAVKN
-551 LNSLNFGT
+551 LNSLNLGT

-577 EEKEEGKIISLNHL
+577 SEKEEGKIISLNHL

-600 RIHDIVKTV
+600 RIHDIVKKI
-609 PFVDIKGFKFVF
+609 PFVNIKGFKFVF
-621 YLWESFEKEGAKNY
+621 YLWKSFEKEGAKNY
-635 INEMF
+635 INKMF
-640 EDDVNKIRFVCMLA
+640 EDDVNKIRFVCILA
-654 DKWNETNGCSWSF
+654 DKWNGTNGCGWSF
-667 NPKTYSKYISD
+667 NPKTYSEYISD

-691 MLEIFSRE
+691 MLQIFSRE

-714 EMFDVHGQEAM
+714 EMFDVHEQEAM
-725 KLIEQWK
+725 KLIEEWK
-732 NSIDM
+732 DSIDI